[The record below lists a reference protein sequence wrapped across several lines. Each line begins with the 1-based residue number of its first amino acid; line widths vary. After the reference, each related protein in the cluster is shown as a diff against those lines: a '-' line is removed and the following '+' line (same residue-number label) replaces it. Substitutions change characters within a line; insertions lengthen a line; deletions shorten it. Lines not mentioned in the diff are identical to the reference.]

1 MKANKKVIVVT
12 GAGNGIG
19 RAVTLNLISKGAKVF
34 GVDLSEERLQE
45 TLALTHSES
54 FKYAALSVAEKDQVE
69 ALPSKVIEAFGQ
81 VDAIFNVAGI
91 IHPFIKVEQLDYD
104 RIERVMQVNFYGTL
118 YMVKSFIPHL
128 LKRPEG
134 HIVNISS
141 MGGFIP
147 VPGQTIYGASK
158 AAVKLLSEGLHSELQ
173 ETKVGVTVV
182 FPGGVSTNITG
193 NSGVDT
199 SKMMEKVANSKSQVK
214 TLTPDQAAE
223 LIVNGMETNQYQV
236 YAGNDSKMLNV
247 FTRISP
253 RRAAKIIAEQLKSL
267 LG

>member
-1 MKANKKVIVVT
+1 MKAKNKVIVVT

-45 TLALTHSES
+45 TLSLTSDAS
-54 FKYAALSVAEKDQVE
+54 FKYQALNVADKNAVE
-69 ALPSKVIEAFGQ
+69 SLLDKVIESFGH
-81 VDAIFNVAGI
+81 VDGVYNIAGI
-91 IHPFIKVEQLDYD
+91 IHPFTKVNELDYD
-104 RIERVMQVNFYGTL
+104 VIDRVFQVNFYGTL
-118 YMVKSFIPHL
+118 YMIKTFLPHL
-128 LKRPEG
+128 LTRPEA
-134 HIVNISS
+134 HILNVSS

-147 VPGQTIYGASK
+147 VPGQTLYGASK
-158 AAVKLLSEGLHSELQ
+158 AAVKLLSEGLHSELSD
-173 ETKVGVTVV
+173 THVGVTVV

-199 SKMMEKVANSKSQVK
+199 SKMMERVAQSKSKTK
-214 TLTPDQAAE
+214 TLTPQQAAE
-223 LIVNGMETNQYQV
+223 IIVNGMETKQYHV
-236 YAGNDSKMLNV
+236 YAGSDSKMLNM

-253 RRAAKIIAEQLKSL
+253 RRAAKIISEQLKSL